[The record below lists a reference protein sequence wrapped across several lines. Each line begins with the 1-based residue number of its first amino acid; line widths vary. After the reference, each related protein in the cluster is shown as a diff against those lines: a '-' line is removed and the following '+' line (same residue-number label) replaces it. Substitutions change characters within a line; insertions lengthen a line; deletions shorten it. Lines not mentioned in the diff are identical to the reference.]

1 MVFDGLAIPTGE
13 LIAETKSMT
22 ELLHTDYGVE
32 AVELAI
38 GWVCRQ
44 AAERL
49 AAKGWL
55 NISKITQ
62 RAAEVETA
70 RNRERQGLP
79 YNEADL
85 FF

>member
-1 MVFDGLAIPTGE
+1 MRGDGMAMDYTNLATHITDEVVFDGLAIPTGE

-49 AAKGWL
+49 AAKG
-55 NISKITQ
+55 
-62 RAAEVETA
+62 
-70 RNRERQGLP
+70 
-79 YNEADL
+79 
-85 FF
+85 